1 MKNVLCFGD
10 SNTYGYDPAGM
21 RDGTAVRY
29 AHDVRWCGVA
39 QRDLGEGWL
48 DRSRALPAYSADGAY
63 QD

>member
-29 AHDVRWCGVA
+29 AHDVRWWCLRCA
-39 QRDLGEGWL
+39 
-48 DRSRALPAYSADGAY
+48 STATTCTHTPT
-63 QD
+63 

>member
-39 QRDLGEGWL
+39 
-48 DRSRALPAYSADGAY
+48 DRKSVV
-63 QD
+63 

>member
-29 AHDVRWCGVA
+29 AHDVRWCVWPSA
-39 QRDLGEGWL
+39 TWA
-48 DRSRALPAYSADGAY
+48 RAGT
-63 QD
+63 